1 MEYTD
6 YWYDWWEANQKTT
19 PVLEVN
25 PYFTV
30 QKGDTTKRELEV
42 INSWEQQ
49 YQEVKAEYLNAI
61 PLAMEP
67 KACHD
72 FNHGIVKDMPKMEYP
87 A

>member
-1 MEYTD
+1 M
-6 YWYDWWEANQKTT
+6 
-19 PVLEVN
+19 
-25 PYFTV
+25 
-30 QKGDTTKRELEV
+30 KRELEI
-42 INSWEQQ
+42 INSWEKQ
-49 YQEVKAEYLNAI
+49 YQEIKAEYLNAI